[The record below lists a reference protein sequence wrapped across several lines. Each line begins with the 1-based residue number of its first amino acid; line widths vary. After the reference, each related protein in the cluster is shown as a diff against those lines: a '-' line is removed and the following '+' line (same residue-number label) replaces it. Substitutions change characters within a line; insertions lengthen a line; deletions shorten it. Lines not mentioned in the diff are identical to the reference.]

1 MKQLKNSLFPQ
12 PGRQVLLS
20 VKRRQKSCSINKSCF
35 SKDNLRSVGNLLG
48 IFRLILTFMKKYY
61 IIRYPSSHKKTKR
74 RKVPSSILK
83 DDLNGKIN
91 TAVTSISGLRLL
103 NTGNP
108 TEITAI
114 YMYFIERSSTL
125 FSFLYTFFLKIFREF
140 FWKGRRMLKLI
151 GISYR

>member
-1 MKQLKNSLFPQ
+1 M
-12 PGRQVLLS
+12 
-20 VKRRQKSCSINKSCF
+20 
-35 SKDNLRSVGNLLG
+35 
-48 IFRLILTFMKKYY
+48 
-61 IIRYPSSHKKTKR
+61 
-74 RKVPSSILK
+74 PSSILK